1 MPVVSTLNC
10 SVEISEDK
18 GIHQTV
24 PEDIT
29 YLHSGNCSTFRL
41 SFLTMTP
48 TLVAASCRRFLKVL
62 VVGTFPFLRHL
73 PLLVRVMDLSTA
85 ESISADN
92 VRHLQPAG
100 YTTHT
105 TVWERREENCESTSV
120 PFIQIPSLCVLFPAC
135 CVRKVTMWWPAGH
148 LDTQRGMERVSS

>member
-1 MPVVSTLNC
+1 MPVPVVSTLNC

-18 GIHQTV
+18 GIHQT
-24 PEDIT
+24 
-29 YLHSGNCSTFRL
+29 YLHSGYSSTFRL
-41 SFLTMTP
+41 SFLNMPP
-48 TLVAASCRRFLKVL
+48 TLVAASCRRRFLKVL

-73 PLLVRVMDLSTA
+73 LLPVRVMDLSTA

-105 TVWERREENCESTSV
+105 TVWGRREEKCESISV
-120 PFIQIPSLCVLFPAC
+120 PLIQIPSLYVLFPAC

-148 LDTQRGMERVSS
+148 LETQRGMEPVSS